1 MIHERCELRNSS
13 SLGATLHALCSLFGI
28 LTFFMFMSAGFVL
41 AQDAEVSSEK
51 GIDRYQKLVEQ
62 HPHTATY
69 WNALGYYYL
78 KSGNLQE
85 AEIHFLKA
93 IEIEHSYPIPH
104 NNLGVV
110 YLKQDR
116 PELAER
122 EFLQAVRF
130 NPQYTKAQYNLAV
143 ALFHQKRYRDAA
155 KAYFKARD
163 LDQEYV
169 NRRDNSE
176 HTKKKLQSALEQAA
190 DDQGSSKEMKRIQKW
205 LAPNE

>member
-1 MIHERCELRNSS
+1 MIQERCQLSNSAWICA
-13 SLGATLHALCSLFGI
+13 LPHALCGLLGI
-28 LTFFMFMSAGFVL
+28 LIFLMFISAGPLL
-41 AQDAEVSSEK
+41 AKDAEVSSEK
-51 GIDRYQKLVEQ
+51 GIDRYKKLVKLN
-62 HPHTATY
+62 PHKATN

-85 AEIHFLKA
+85 AELHFLRA
-93 IEIEHSYPIPH
+93 IEIENSYPTPH

-116 PELAER
+116 PELAEK
-122 EFLQAVRF
+122 EFLQAVRL

-143 ALFHQKRYRDAA
+143 ALFHQKRYVDAA

-176 HTKKKLQSALEQAA
+176 NTQKKLQSALEQAA
-190 DDQGSSKEMKRIQKW
+190 EDEESSKELKRMQKW
-205 LAPNE
+205 LAPNN

>member
-1 MIHERCELRNSS
+1 MRY
-13 SLGATLHALCSLFGI
+13 ALCCLFTILILLSSIVVGPPLARGAERSATDGI
-28 LTFFMFMSAGFVL
+28 HHY
-41 AQDAEVSSEK
+41 K
-51 GIDRYQKLVEQ
+51 KLVEL
-62 HPHTATY
+62 HPREAIY

-78 KSGNLQE
+78 KSGNFQE

-93 IEIEHSYPIPH
+93 IETEHSYPIPH

-116 PELAER
+116 PELAEK
-122 EFLQAVRF
+122 EFLQAVRL

-143 ALFHQKRYRDAA
+143 ALFHQRRYRDAA

-190 DDQGSSKEMKRIQKW
+190 EDQGSSKEMKRMQKW